1 MLALARLK
9 REERQ
14 KALGQENQT
23 EEEAR
28 QVSPRIYVSQLNFGI
43 EKILTGQDI
52 PCQFMQF
59 LDQVCRLLGR
69 RSIKFLVQILDSNG
83 RHLQCFGQSSYVGDH
98 WVIPLQ
104 EGELVG
110 SGVRN

>member
-52 PCQFMQF
+52 P
-59 LDQVCRLLGR
+59 
-69 RSIKFLVQILDSNG
+69 
-83 RHLQCFGQSSYVGDH
+83 
-98 WVIPLQ
+98 
-104 EGELVG
+104 
-110 SGVRN
+110 